1 MPTPSNSFLVMED
14 SNQELP
20 VNLMKSVA
28 IEVPTG
34 NHNRPGVDPRELLA
48 EIRRLSRRVEALE
61 EQLASEPPDE
71 EDVLELLG
79 SGEPYRHVSFWDL
92 FLNGKVMKYKFMLSL
107 LW

>member
-1 MPTPSNSFLVMED
+1 MPTPSNSFSVMED

-20 VNLMKSVA
+20 ANLMKSVA

-34 NHNRPGVDPRELLA
+34 NHNRPGVDPRELA

-79 SGEPYRHVSFWDL
+79 SGGPYRHFY
-92 FLNGKVMKYKFMLSL
+92 FLGPVP
-107 LW
+107 